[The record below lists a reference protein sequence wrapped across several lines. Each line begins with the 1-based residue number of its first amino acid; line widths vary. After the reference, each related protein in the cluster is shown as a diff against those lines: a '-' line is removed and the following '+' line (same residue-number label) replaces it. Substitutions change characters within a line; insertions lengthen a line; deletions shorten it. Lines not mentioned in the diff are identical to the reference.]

1 MINAVNPINNIT
13 NTNSVASS
21 SSFSSLGAYKQAQDA
36 MQSVGLLVYESLS
49 MLTASSDAGIT
60 KEGLNNL
67 KTLLENENLTDKSA
81 YKLASTILAR
91 FTALSSDG
99 DYITAGDFTTALKYS
114 AAQNFSKS
122 TELNQLIKEGA
133 LNVSSEISELYGY
146 DTARTMAIVQFLD
159 TLSED
164 TVSKI
169 VSGIKDAKAKSTIK
183 PDSYYGNNVIQDYR
197 TITSAQLKGP
207 INITV

>member
-13 NTNSVASS
+13 NTNSVVPSS
-21 SSFSSLGAYKQAQDA
+21 YSSLGAYKQAQDA

-81 YKLASTILAR
+81 YKLASTILER

-99 DYITAGDFTTALKYS
+99 DSITEGDFISALKFS
-114 AAQNFSKS
+114 VAQNFSKS
-122 TELNQLIKEGA
+122 SELNQLIKEGA
-133 LNVSSEISELYGY
+133 LNVSSEISDLYGY
-146 DTARTMAIVQFLD
+146 DTARTIAIVQFLD

-164 TVSKI
+164 TVNKI
-169 VSGIKDAKAKSTIK
+169 ASGIKDAKAKSTIK
-183 PDSYYGNNVIQDYR
+183 PDSYYGNNAIQDYK